1 MASLVASIRQLQ
13 ECSHPSCTSSFRK
26 QKGIK
31 YFSTC
36 FMKSAYKGK
45 RSLTG
50 KKVSRRHFNQVIETD
65 VTKSTGTKWH
75 SVARCQQGFFE
86 SSRVRQHP
94 AKPTRGMFHKPTALH
109 PLKCYRERERN
120 TEEPMQNKRP
130 KKQHN

>member
-36 FMKSAYKGK
+36 FMKLAYKGK
-45 RSLTG
+45 RCLTG
-50 KKVSRRHFNQVIETD
+50 KKVSRHHFNQMIETD
-65 VTKSTGTKWH
+65 VTKSIGTNSH
-75 SVARCQQGFFE
+75 QVAPCQQGFFE
-86 SSRVRQHP
+86 SSHVRKHP
-94 AKPTRGMFHKPTALH
+94 AKPTWGIFHKPTALH
-109 PLKCYRERERN
+109 PLKCDHERERN
-120 TEEPMQNKRP
+120 TEEPIRNKRP